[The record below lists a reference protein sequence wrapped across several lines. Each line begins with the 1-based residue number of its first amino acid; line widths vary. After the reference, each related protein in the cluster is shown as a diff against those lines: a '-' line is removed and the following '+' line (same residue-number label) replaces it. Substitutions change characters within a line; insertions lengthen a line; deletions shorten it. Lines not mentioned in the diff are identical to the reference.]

1 MKMHVTLGHPIL
13 IFLYSLAL
21 LVLGGAIGIRWGT
34 CWHSFRIAVLGAV
47 LMIVHDWVAAIV
59 WSWKTAT
66 LIGGFHRNRAR

>member
-1 MKMHVTLGHPIL
+1 MKMSVTLGHPIL

-21 LVLGGAIGIRWGT
+21 FLLGAGIGIRFGASW
-34 CWHSFRIAVLGAV
+34 SAMKIAALGAI

-66 LIGGFHRNRAR
+66 LIGAAHRDRTR

>member
-1 MKMHVTLGHPIL
+1 MKMHVSLDHPLL

-21 LVLGGAIGIRWGT
+21 FVLGGAIGIRWGAS
-34 CWHSFRIAVLGAV
+34 WHSFRIAVVGGV

-66 LIGGFHRNRAR
+66 LIGPFQRNGAR